1 MELYQ
6 LRTFAAV
13 ARAGHLTR
21 AAEGL
26 HVSQPAVSAHI
37 KTLEESLG
45 VVLFTRSARGM
56 SLTREG
62 AALLPQA
69 EAMLALAAELEQRA
83 RTLRQE
89 LSGELRVGLHTD
101 AEFLRGLPLLDE
113 LRRRHPKLEV
123 HLCQSM
129 SGAILDDVRE
139 RRLDCGFVYGS
150 VPPEGDLASAR
161 VCATELC
168 LVGPPQWRQRLAGRG
183 WEDFKAEPWI
193 WFTESCPYRPI
204 LARRLGGTPRNV
216 VAVTDYEGTLKS
228 LVSSGAGLSL
238 MRRDEAQRH
247 EASGEVCLWG
257 GPGEPL
263 EVFLVYRRDRE
274 ADPAISAVRLAL
286 RQVWGLGAG
295 DPAPCCVA

>member
-37 KTLEESLG
+37 KALEEVLG
-45 VVLFTRSARGM
+45 VVLFTRSAKGM
-56 SLTREG
+56 RLTREG
-62 AALLPQA
+62 QALLPQA
-69 EAMLALAAELEQRA
+69 ERMLALAAEMERNA
-83 RTLRQE
+83 RGLRQE

-101 AEFLRGLPLLDE
+101 AEFLRGLPLLDV
-113 LRRRHPKLEV
+113 LRQRHPKLEV
-123 HLCQSM
+123 HLRQSM

-139 RRLDCGFVYGS
+139 GRLDCGFVYGN
-150 VPPEGDLASAR
+150 VPPEGDLAGFR
-161 VCATELC
+161 ICATELC
-168 LVGPPQWRQRLAGRG
+168 VVGPPAWKERLAGLG
-183 WEDFKAEPWI
+183 WEALKAEPWI

-204 LARRLGGTPRNV
+204 LARRLGGAPERV
-216 VAVTDYEGTLKS
+216 VAVTDYEGTLKA

-238 MRRDEAQRH
+238 MRRDEARRH

-257 GPGEPL
+257 GSGEPL
-263 EVFLVYRRDRE
+263 EVFLLYRRDRD
-274 ADPAISAVRLAL
+274 ADPAIRAVLAAL
-286 RQVWGLGAG
+286 RQVWGLGQDSSGSA
-295 DPAPCCVA
+295 AC

>member
-26 HVSQPAVSAHI
+26 HISQPAVSAHI
-37 KTLEESLG
+37 KALEEALG

-62 AALLPQA
+62 QALLPRA
-69 EAMLALAAELEQRA
+69 EQMLTLAAELEQSARA
-83 RTLRQE
+83 LRLE
-89 LSGELRVGLHTD
+89 LCGELRVGLHTD
-101 AEFLRGLPLLDE
+101 AEFLRGLPLLDV
-113 LRRRHPKLEV
+113 LRQRHPKLEV
-123 HLCQSM
+123 HLRQSM
-129 SGAILDDVRE
+129 SGAITDDVRE
-139 RRLDCGFVYGS
+139 RQLDCGFVYGS
-150 VPPEGDLASAR
+150 APPEGDLAAAR
-161 VCATELC
+161 ICTTELC
-168 LVGPPQWRQRLAGRG
+168 VVGPPDWKQRLAQVG
-183 WEDFKAEPWI
+183 WEELKAEPWI

-204 LARRLGGTPRNV
+204 LTRRLGGPPARV

-228 LVSSGAGLSL
+228 LVTSGAGLSL

-247 EASGEVCLWG
+247 EACGEVCLWD

-263 EVFLVYRRDRE
+263 DVFLLYRRDRD
-274 ADPAISAVRLAL
+274 ADPAIRAVLSAL
-286 RQVWGLGAG
+286 REVWGLCESA
-295 DPAPCCVA
+295 AC

>member
-26 HVSQPAVSAHI
+26 HISQPAVSAHI
-37 KTLEESLG
+37 KALEEALG

-56 SLTREG
+56 QLTREG
-62 AALLPQA
+62 QSLLPRA
-69 EAMLALAAELEQRA
+69 EQMLALAAEIEQSARA
-83 RTLRQE
+83 LRQE

-101 AEFLRGLPLLDE
+101 AEFLRGLALLDV
-113 LRRRHPKLEV
+113 LRQRHPKLEV

-129 SGAILDDVRE
+129 SGTITDDVRE

-150 VPPEGDLASAR
+150 VPPEGDLAAFHI
-161 VCATELC
+161 CATELC
-168 LVGPPQWRQRLAGRG
+168 VVAPPGWKERLAGMDWHSMKR
-183 WEDFKAEPWI
+183 EPWI
-193 WFTESCPYRPI
+193 WFTESCPYRPL
-204 LARRLGGTPRNV
+204 LARCLGGAPERV

-238 MRRDEAQRH
+238 MRRDEARRH
-247 EASGEVCLWG
+247 EASGEVCLWF

-263 EVFLVYRRDRE
+263 DVFLLYRRDRD
-274 ADPAISAVRLAL
+274 ADPAIRAVLAAL
-286 RQVWGLGAG
+286 RQVWGQGGGEA
-295 DPAPCCVA
+295 AVQAC

>member
-1 MELYQ
+1 MEFYQ

-26 HVSQPAVSAHI
+26 HISQPAVSAHI
-37 KTLEESLG
+37 KALEEALG

-56 SLTREG
+56 RLTREG
-62 AALLPQA
+62 QALLPQA
-69 EAMLALAAELEQRA
+69 ERMLALATEMEQCARA
-83 RTLRQE
+83 LRQE

-101 AEFLRGLPLLDE
+101 AEFLRGLPLLDV
-113 LRRRHPKLEV
+113 LRQRHPKLVV
-123 HLCQSM
+123 HLRQSM
-129 SGAILDDVRE
+129 SGAIIDDVRE
-139 RRLDCGFVYGS
+139 RRLDCGFMYGS
-150 VPPEGDLASAR
+150 VPPEGDLAAFR
-161 VCATELC
+161 ICATELC
-168 LVGPPQWRQRLAGRG
+168 VVGPPAWKDRLAGTG
-183 WEDFKAEPWI
+183 WESLKSEPWI

-204 LARRLGGTPRNV
+204 LARCLGGAPERV

-257 GPGEPL
+257 GSGEPL
-263 EVFLVYRRDRE
+263 EVFLLYRRDRD
-274 ADPAISAVRLAL
+274 ADPAIRAVLAAL
-286 RQVWGLGAG
+286 REVWGLGQDNTAL
-295 DPAPCCVA
+295 VAC